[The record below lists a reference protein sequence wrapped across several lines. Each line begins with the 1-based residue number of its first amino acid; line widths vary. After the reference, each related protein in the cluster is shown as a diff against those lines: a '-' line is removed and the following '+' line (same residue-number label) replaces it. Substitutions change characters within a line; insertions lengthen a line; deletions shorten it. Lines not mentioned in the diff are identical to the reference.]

1 MSFVGDPRGRSGSCT
16 FYSGFEYRHRNGPA
30 ATLTVG
36 QFVYVRISPNDDPCI
51 AELQLLWRDH
61 QHSAQLASVQLYFLP
76 EQTPDGRLPHQGQH
90 EVLAASE
97 KAVLRL
103 EDLADCITDEVEWS
117 HGLLAGPP
125 SRSGT
130 GDACAVVVLSYP
142 RYCRYRALLKRLEGR
157 WPPEGSLAML
167 LGTDQGLSRSGAT
180 CRLLFCRDTFE
191 HEALAHS
198 DLICDH
204 LAPVERGRQ
213 RKRSRKTTSGTE
225 SSEDGSSEL
234 TAATHNTSSKSS
246 THHGKTAQEKMP
258 QVKVKTEKTS
268 HDSVSQDKLPQEKRA
283 QDKVPQDRTLQDK
296 TSHDK
301 LSSDQVSQDCKPHD
315 KMLQDKTRNG
325 ADEFLRRLF
334 QFMKER
340 NTPIQRVPHLGFK
353 QIDLYHFYQFSQRLG
368 GYEKITGR
376 KQWKQVYD
384 QLGGDP
390 SSTSAA
396 TCTRRHYERLLLPFE
411 LHLRGEDRPPCWRL
425 EGEAPSD
432 CQVLDLSVRREAP
445 APAQCLDLRV
455 HRRGDENCALQG
467 GPLYSVYRL
476 EDAW

>member
-1 MSFVGDPRGRSGSCT
+1 MSFVGDPRGRNGNCT
-16 FYSGFEYRHRNGPA
+16 FYGGFEYKSKSGPA
-30 ATLTVG
+30 SLCVG
-36 QFVYVRISPNDDPCI
+36 QFVYVRISPRDDPCI
-51 AELQLLWRDH
+51 AELQLLWNDH

-97 KAVLRL
+97 KVVLRL
-103 EDLADCITDEVEWS
+103 DDLVGCITEQVEWTY
-117 HGLLAGPP
+117 GLLAGPP
-125 SRSGT
+125 RRTPS
-130 GDACAVVVLSYP
+130 AVLVLSFP
-142 RYCRYRALLKRLEGR
+142 RYCRYRATLKRLEGCGQ
-157 WPPEGSLAML
+157 PQLEATLAGVLGDHQLPKGSY
-167 LGTDQGLSRSGAT
+167 RVV
-180 CRLLFCRDTFE
+180 FCRDTFD
-191 HEALAHS
+191 HEGLVHN

-204 LAPVERGRQ
+204 LAPPERGRQ
-213 RKRSRKTTSGTE
+213 RKRSRKTNSSSE
-225 SSEDGSSEL
+225 SSEENNNPD
-234 TAATHNTSSKSS
+234 AAT
-246 THHGKTAQEKMP
+246 APVMP
-258 QVKVKTEKTS
+258 V
-268 HDSVSQDKLPQEKRA
+268 
-283 QDKVPQDRTLQDK
+283 VPQDK
-296 TSHDK
+296 IH
-301 LSSDQVSQDCKPHD
+301 
-315 KMLQDKTRNG
+315 NG
-325 ADEFLRRLF
+325 ADEFLRQLF

-353 QIDLYHFYQFSQRLG
+353 QIGLYHFYQFSQQLG

-425 EGEAPSD
+425 DEAPSN

-455 HRRGDENCALQG
+455 HRRGGDGCTLQG
-467 GPLYSVYRL
+467 NPLYSVYRL

>member
-1 MSFVGDPRGRSGSCT
+1 MSFVGDPRGRSSSCT
-16 FYSGFEYRHRNGPA
+16 FYGGFEYKNRSGPA
-30 ATLTVG
+30 TLSVG

-51 AELQLLWRDH
+51 AELQLLWKDH

-103 EDLADCITDEVEWS
+103 EDFVGCITDEVEWS

-125 SRSGT
+125 SEGT
-130 GDACAVVVLSYP
+130 SSPGVVVLSYP
-142 RYCRYRALLKRLEGR
+142 RYCRYRALLKRLEGH
-157 WPPEGSLAML
+157 WPPEGSLALL
-167 LGTDQGLSRSGAT
+167 LGADQLLPRGGGA
-180 CRLLFCRDTFE
+180 CRLLFCRDTFD
-191 HEALAHS
+191 HEALAHN

-213 RKRSRKTTSGTE
+213 RKRIRKANSGSE
-225 SSEDGSSEL
+225 SSEEGSSEV
-234 TAATHNTSSKSS
+234 TAAPSTPSKPSV
-246 THHGKTAQEKMP
+246 HHGKTAQDKTADVKLEKVKSEKMSLDSIP
-258 QVKVKTEKTS
+258 EVKPAKEKT
-268 HDSVSQDKLPQEKRA
+268 A
-283 QDKVPQDRTLQDK
+283 QDKVPLDRMPQGRM
-296 TSHDK
+296 
-301 LSSDQVSQDCKPHD
+301 SQDLLPDTVPQERKPHD
-315 KMLQDKTRNG
+315 KILLDKTRNG

-425 EGEAPSD
+425 EEAPSD
-432 CQVLDLSVRREAP
+432 CQVLDLSMRREAP
-445 APAQCLDLRV
+445 TPPQCLDLRV
-455 HRRGDENCALQG
+455 HRRGDENCGALQG
-467 GPLYSVYRL
+467 SPLYSVYRL

>member
-16 FYSGFEYRHRNGPA
+16 FYGGFEYKNRSGL
-30 ATLTVG
+30 ATLSVG

-51 AELQLLWRDH
+51 AELQLLWKDH

-103 EDLADCITDEVEWS
+103 EDFVGCITDEVEWS

-125 SRSGT
+125 SEGASSPG
-130 GDACAVVVLSYP
+130 VVVLSYP
-142 RYCRYRALLKRLEGR
+142 RYCRYRALLKRLEGH
-157 WPPEGSLAML
+157 WPPEGSLALL
-167 LGTDQGLSRSGAT
+167 LGADQLLSRSGGS
-180 CRLLFCRDTFE
+180 CRLLFCRDTFD
-191 HEALAHS
+191 HEALAHN

-213 RKRSRKTTSGTE
+213 RKRIRKANSGSE
-225 SSEDGSSEL
+225 SSEEESSEV
-234 TAATHNTSSKSS
+234 TAAPSTPSKPSV
-246 THHGKTAQEKMP
+246 HHGKTAQ
-258 QVKVKTEKTS
+258 
-268 HDSVSQDKLPQEKRA
+268 
-283 QDKVPQDRTLQDK
+283 DK
-296 TSHDK
+296 T
-301 LSSDQVSQDCKPHD
+301 
-315 KMLQDKTRNG
+315 
-325 ADEFLRRLF
+325 ADV
-334 QFMKER
+334 K
-340 NTPIQRVPHLGFK
+340 NATPPIQRVPHLGFK

-425 EGEAPSD
+425 DEAPSD
-432 CQVLDLSVRREAP
+432 CQVLDLSMRREAP
-445 APAQCLDLRV
+445 TPPQCLDLRV
-455 HRRGDENCALQG
+455 HRRGDENCGALQG
-467 GPLYSVYRL
+467 SPLYSVYRL